1 VTADPQPPKT
11 LTEDRV
17 REIVREEL
25 GLIANKA
32 PRPSTHEALELL
44 LQSVGQWRNLRD
56 DGLFRGHIEFP
67 GGSESA

>member
-1 VTADPQPPKT
+1 VTAEPQPPKT

-44 LQSVGQWRNLRD
+44 R

-67 GGSESA
+67 DGSESS

>member
-1 VTADPQPPKT
+1 VTDNKS

-25 GLIANKA
+25 GLITHEA
-32 PRPSTHEALELL
+32 PRNSTHEALELL
-44 LQSVGQWRNLRD
+44 R